1 MTDNTDGEMKLVAT
15 STSFKNWP
23 KCFVGGALLIMTGIL
38 LLALDAFAPI
48 ADLLVAFAGVG
59 LIAWAA
65 VNVAN
70 THYCVTN
77 NRIIAQSGLLKG
89 RSAEAE
95 LRSVKGISVRQTP
108 IQESL
113 GVGDLLIDVGS
124 AAGPLVF
131 EGVNEPE
138 KLRERILS
146 LK

>member
-1 MTDNTDGEMKLVAT
+1 MSDNADGEMKLVET
-15 STSFKNWP
+15 SASFKDWP
-23 KCFVGGALLIMTGIL
+23 KCFAGGAFLILTGAL
-38 LLALDAFAPI
+38 LLALGAFAVL
-48 ADLLVAFAGVG
+48 ADLLVAFVGAG

-65 VNVAN
+65 LNVAN
-70 THYCVTN
+70 THYYVTN
-77 NRIIAQSGLLKG
+77 NRIVAQSGLLKT

-124 AAGPLVF
+124 AAPLVF
-131 EGVNEPE
+131 GGVNEPE